1 MDRCADVDVWSVSAV
16 LPTAD
21 SPRTAGLLARAQKLS
36 LPLQK
41 VFERV
46 LQTGAAHERA
56 LRERDAPIR
65 SKWLTE
71 SAWCVS
77 TGSEGRWLAYRH
89 MPFCGHALCE
99 SFPQIRHRGAS
110 MRKKWNAR
118 RPAALMLAALV
129 SVVLP
134 LMAAPPASANY
145 VYVDPQSP
153 DWWKQMTYWERL
165 PGAKSSPTRSA

>member
-1 MDRCADVDVWSVSAV
+1 
-16 LPTAD
+16 
-21 SPRTAGLLARAQKLS
+21 
-36 LPLQK
+36 
-41 VFERV
+41 
-46 LQTGAAHERA
+46 
-56 LRERDAPIR
+56 
-65 SKWLTE
+65 
-71 SAWCVS
+71 
-77 TGSEGRWLAYRH
+77 
-89 MPFCGHALCE
+89 
-99 SFPQIRHRGAS
+99 